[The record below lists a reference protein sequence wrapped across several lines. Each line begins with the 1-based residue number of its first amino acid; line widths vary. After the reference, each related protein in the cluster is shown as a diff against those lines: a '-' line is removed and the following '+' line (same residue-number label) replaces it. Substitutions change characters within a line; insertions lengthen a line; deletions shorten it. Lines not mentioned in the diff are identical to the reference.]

1 MKKIYEKPF
10 AEKLVFDSR
19 DIVTAQSGRKPT
31 DKLET
36 ECEMFNKNYPFHPDL
51 CDKIHDHNI

>member
-19 DIVTAQSGRKPT
+19 DIITAQSGRT
-31 DKLET
+31 FTHLYIE
-36 ECEMFNKNYPFHPDL
+36 ECVNLNDNFNFHPGSNE
-51 CDKIHDHNI
+51 CHKIKH